1 MLPGRR
7 PPTAWPDS
15 GSVDFVN
22 YSTRYRPGLDLVI
35 KGVTCHI
42 NGGEKVCS
50 SYSGCSSCSSS
61 SSSSS
66 SRKGGGV
73 WEGGEIDNL
82 SVKHLSWC
90 LQVCSSVYVIQ
101 LVFVCVCV
109 CVCVCMCVCVWER
122 EREIHYLLVWRLAGC
137 IRCYEMIFFRSVY
150 AYFSCADLCVHESD
164 AELTSMCYS

>member
-101 LVFVCVCV
+101 LVLCVCVCV
-109 CVCVCMCVCVWER
+109 CVCVYVCVCVRER
-122 EREIHYLLVWRLAGC
+122 ERDTLFISMAAG
-137 IRCYEMIFFRSVY
+137 RMYTMLWN
-150 AYFSCADLCVHESD
+150 DLFP
-164 AELTSMCYS
+164 